1 MMGVSVGGDERG
13 GCGDRVLQ
21 GEFLQEQRILGLEVW
36 VERMAATKMQT
47 DVGVALVEASDE
59 VDDERAV
66 GDHLTEVAEIICH
79 TLESPAVVGDGEV
92 TLLKPRN
99 WASR

>member
-1 MMGVSVGGDERG
+1 M
-13 GCGDRVLQ
+13 LQ
-21 GEFLQEQRILGLEVW
+21 GELLQEKGILGLE
-36 VERMAATKMQT
+36 ERGEQMAAAKMQA
-47 DVGVALVEASDE
+47 DVAVPFVEASDE
-59 VDDERAV
+59 VEDECAV
-66 GDHLTEVAEIICH
+66 GDRLTEVIHH

>member
-1 MMGVSVGGDERG
+1 M
-13 GCGDRVLQ
+13 
-21 GEFLQEQRILGLEVW
+21 
-36 VERMAATKMQT
+36 ERMAATKMQT

-59 VDDERAV
+59 VEDERAV
-66 GDHLTEVAEIICH
+66 GDRLTEVIHH